1 MPPQSR
7 VVRSGMKFAKSLEIP
22 HGGDFAMAM
31 YFMVVF
37 VLFFFT
43 HPESNFYPYRV
54 PGGIPAGSRRGPA
67 RPRLVVC
74 APQLVAVTLCTR
86 LHSRNAL
93 HASIERV
100 ASFPPIVRYS
110 LNSSGSLIY
119 GKSRDPPRVLPW
131 RIRPTGHRRAT
142 HVASRLR

>member
-1 MPPQSR
+1 
-7 VVRSGMKFAKSLEIP
+7 MKFAKSLEIP

-67 RPRLVVC
+67 RPRLVVR
-74 APQLVAVTLCTR
+74 APQLVVITLCT
-86 LHSRNAL
+86 LLYSRNAL

-100 ASFPPIVRYS
+100 ASFRSIVRSS
-110 LNSSGSLIY
+110 LNSPGPPGY
-119 GKSRDPPRVLPW
+119 GQGCNSEC
-131 RIRPTGHRRAT
+131 
-142 HVASRLR
+142 

>member
-1 MPPQSR
+1 
-7 VVRSGMKFAKSLEIP
+7 MKFAKSLEIP
-22 HGGDFAMAM
+22 HGDDFAMAM

-74 APQLVAVTLCTR
+74 APQLVAVTLCA
-86 LHSRNAL
+86 LQYSRNAL

-100 ASFPPIVRYS
+100 ASFRSIVRSS
-110 LNSSGSLIY
+110 LNSPGPPRY
-119 GKSRDPPRVLPW
+119 GQSARVLRSAKGTPLDVSRDPTAGKGPPHDD
-131 RIRPTGHRRAT
+131 P
-142 HVASRLR
+142 